1 MIYLLHGKSGCGK
14 DFSLK
19 HLVKTKGITPI
30 VSYTTRPMRQGEI
43 DGVDYNFIS
52 EQEFFQ
58 LLEENKMLEYREYDT
73 LVDNMPQTWYY
84 GSPIV
89 TDVDMKEYVGIV
101 TPEAISIYL
110 EFYGY
115 KDVLVIYVYSSDE
128 VRKQR
133 AMERGSFCETEWER
147 RLVQDEK
154 DFELGKVTRLSDY
167 FLFNK
172 GEDGDEDRK
181 FEQELGEVIDILRRG

>member
-1 MIYLLHGKSGCGK
+1 MIYLLHGKSGSGK

-19 HLVKTKGITPI
+19 HLTNTKGMIPI

-58 LLEENKMLEYREYDT
+58 LLEEDMMLEYREYDT

-89 TDVDMKEYVGIV
+89 TDVDTKEYIVVV
-101 TPEAISIYL
+101 TPEAISTYL

-115 KDVLVIYVYSSDE
+115 KDVSVIYIHSSDE

-133 AMERGSFCETEWER
+133 AMERGSFSEPEWER

-154 DFELGKVTRLSDY
+154 DFELGRVIKLSDY
-167 FLFNK
+167 FLFND
-172 GEDGDEDRK
+172 GEEGEGKK
-181 FEQELGEVIDILRRG
+181 FEQELDEVVDIIRRG